1 PATPLDVGSRAASC
15 AGAGRSTRRWVWV
28 LGGNHST
35 GAGTGGVAVA
45 IAALQQVR
53 VAHHDALHYAVARRR
68 HGTVPAG
75 TRPQPLVDDLPRC
88 GSAPAHTTRPAATA
102 ARGAA
107 GVCTSV
113 RRARPVVRLPGASV
127 SPSGWGAASGLGH
140 RPLEEQRQGG
150 TPPHSP
156 PARAQAG
163 GECGL
168 DGRGPGGGGRW
179 PRQRHLT

>member
-1 PATPLDVGSRAASC
+1 SPCKITACKLLSSKSLCVVIKSPARPATPSDVGSRAASC

-28 LGGNHST
+28 LGGSHST

-53 VAHHDALHYAVARRR
+53 VPHRDALHPQALPRRR

-88 GSAPAHTTRPAATA
+88 GSSPAHTTRPAATA

-113 RRARPVVRLPGASV
+113 RSACPVVRLPGASV
-127 SPSGWGAASGLGH
+127 SPSG
-140 RPLEEQRQGG
+140 
-150 TPPHSP
+150 
-156 PARAQAG
+156 
-163 GECGL
+163 
-168 DGRGPGGGGRW
+168 
-179 PRQRHLT
+179 